1 MIKIEALSKS
11 FGKNAVLKDIYLT
24 FKKGK
29 VYGVVGKN
37 GAGKT
42 TLFSCIAGL
51 ETYGGSVLYDNEVLK
66 NVTGFLHAVPYF
78 MSKLT
83 GNEYIH
89 LFCEARNIPFKRADE
104 ENIFNLPLNTY
115 VETYS
120 TGMKKKLALQAIL
133 LQKND
138 VFILD
143 EPFSG
148 IDIESNILLTQIIEE
163 LKKLIEELKKRGKIV
178 LISSH
183 IFSILQETCDVLHY
197 LYKGEIKQ
205 TVPKS
210 DFYRIENE
218 MRNKEMQNR
227 LTFLDN

>member
-1 MIKIEALSKS
+1 MIQVNNISKQY
-11 FGKNAVLKDIYLT
+11 GKNNV
-24 FKKGK
+24 FKNINLSFEKGK
-29 VYGVVGKN
+29 IYGLVGKN

-51 ETYGGSVLYDNEVLK
+51 ETYQGTITYTNGILK
-66 NVTGFLHAVPYF
+66 NVTGFLPAVPYF

-83 GNEYIH
+83 GNEYLQ
-89 LFCEARNIPFKRADE
+89 LFCNARNIHFKKTAIQ
-104 ENIFNLPLNTY
+104 NIFNLPLNSY

-120 TGMKKKLALQAIL
+120 TGMKKKLALHAIL

-148 IDIESNILLTQIIEE
+148 IDIESNILLTQIITL
-163 LKKLIEELKKRGKIV
+163 LKEQQKII

-197 LYKGEIKQ
+197 LSNGEIKQ
-205 TVPKS
+205 TVSKAN
-210 DFYRIENE
+210 FHLIENE
-218 MRNKEMQNR
+218 MKNHQIKQQ
-227 LTFLDN
+227 LSFLQ

>member
-1 MIKIEALSKS
+1 MIQIESLSKFYNKNKVLINIDLS
-11 FGKNAVLKDIYLT
+11 FE
-24 FKKGK
+24 KGK
-29 VYGVVGKN
+29 IYGIVGKN

-51 ETYGGSVLYDNEVLK
+51 EAYKGSIKYNNGILK
-66 NVTGFLHAVPYF
+66 NVTGFLPAVPYF

-83 GNEYIH
+83 GTEYLR
-89 LFCEARNIPFKRADE
+89 LFCVARNIEFTNSSK
-104 ENIFNLPLNTY
+104 ENIFDLPLNTY

-120 TGMKKKLALQAIL
+120 TGMKKKLALNAIL
-133 LQKND
+133 LQKNE

-148 IDIESNILLTQIIEE
+148 IDIESNILLTQI
-163 LKKLIEELKKRGKIV
+163 LSELKKRQKII

-197 LYKGEIKQ
+197 LSDGKIEK
-205 TVPKS
+205 TVTKNE
-210 DFYRIENE
+210 FYLIE
-218 MRNKEMQNR
+218 KEMKNKQI
-227 LTFLDN
+227 TQKLDVLF

>member
-1 MIKIEALSKS
+1 MIQIQSLSKS
-11 FGKNAVLKDIYLT
+11 YGKNDVLNDINLS
-24 FKKGK
+24 FEKGK
-29 VYGVVGKN
+29 VYGIVGKN

-51 ETYGGSVLYDNEVLK
+51 EEHKGSVKYDNGILK
-66 NVTGFLHAVPYF
+66 NVTGFLPAVPYF

-83 GNEYIH
+83 GNEYLR
-89 LFCEARNIPFKRADE
+89 LFCVARGIEFQRASE
-104 ENIFNLPLNTY
+104 ENIFNLPLQEY
-115 VETYS
+115 IDTYS
-120 TGMKKKLALQAIL
+120 TGMKKKLALHAIL

-148 IDIESNILLTQIIEE
+148 IDIESNMLLTQI
-163 LKKLIEELKKRGKIV
+163 LEELKKRNKII

-197 LYKGEIKQ
+197 LSDGKIEK
-205 TVPKS
+205 TVTKNE
-210 DFYRIENE
+210 FHLIEEE
-218 MRNKEMQNR
+218 MKNKEISSR
-227 LTFLDN
+227 LYFLD